1 MCGILVSSG
10 LHRSFHHRLLKSL
23 RRRGPDEIGF
33 WSDERVQM
41 AHARLSIIGLDER
54 GTEPMENDTHVLIY
68 NGEIYNFNAIAD
80 RLRADGVPVPASNDA
95 EVLLHAWSRWGAS
108 VLTELHGFWS
118 FVVYDKQRGTLT
130 LARDQFGIKPLYYW
144 KSGDAVCIAS
154 MIRTIIDC
162 VPQAQALD
170 YEALSEYCRYQFTFG
185 DKTFLKD
192 VRKVEPGH
200 TVEIDL
206 TTGRVTARCYED
218 ILAGQPDRRD
228 ISPAWIDSSAKPA
241 GWALFFVAGS
251 PHPNPRS
258 CAMKTKSAVV
268 LALLLLALPGVAA
281 AQHSG
286 GGSAP
291 PSTNAPAEARQFDF
305 LIGQWEL
312 DVKPKVSSLAAMIQV
327 FALNMTFDIG
337 LKLISFHLIVLAVF
351 LLAPDASRFSD
362 FFLRNRPTG
371 ASVQPQLFMT
381 EKANR
386 LALILQLVFG
396 LYLVG
401 MYAYINVRFWEVGGG
416 GKPLSPLYGVWNVEE
431 LAIDGQVRAP
441 DLNDYDRRWRRVIF
455 DAPSAVTFQR
465 TDDSFARFGVTV
477 DSQSRTL
484 ALTKGNSKTWKASF
498 SFERP
503 SLDQLVLEGEMDGHK
518 IRTQLRLLD
527 SDTFRLLNSTFRW
540 VRPHDQN

>member
-1 MCGILVSSG
+1 MKRKGADKASRESQPRSESARQMLSQDEPWTPLTRLAFRFCFVYLGLFSLLTQISGSMIPNLSFYYRGLGRLWPVREVTSWTARNVFGAAQVDDVAGGEPAFFWVQAFWVLIVAVLVTAIWSVLDRRRQNYVVLNKWFRVFIRFALAGAMLEYGMTKVIPTQFPAPSLEALVTPAGDMTLSGLLWTTIGASPTYEIFTGCIEVLGGIL
-10 LHRSFHHRLLKSL
+10 LLV
-23 RRRGPDEIGF
+23 P
-33 WSDERVQM
+33 
-41 AHARLSIIGLDER
+41 
-54 GTEPMENDTHVLIY
+54 GTTLLGALI
-68 NGEIYNFNAIAD
+68 
-80 RLRADGVPVPASNDA
+80 
-95 EVLLHAWSRWGAS
+95 
-108 VLTELHGFWS
+108 
-118 FVVYDKQRGTLT
+118 
-130 LARDQFGIKPLYYW
+130 
-144 KSGDAVCIAS
+144 
-154 MIRTIIDC
+154 
-162 VPQAQALD
+162 
-170 YEALSEYCRYQFTFG
+170 
-185 DKTFLKD
+185 
-192 VRKVEPGH
+192 
-200 TVEIDL
+200 
-206 TTGRVTARCYED
+206 
-218 ILAGQPDRRD
+218 
-228 ISPAWIDSSAKPA
+228 
-241 GWALFFVAGS
+241 
-251 PHPNPRS
+251 
-258 CAMKTKSAVV
+258 
-268 LALLLLALPGVAA
+268 
-281 AQHSG
+281 
-286 GGSAP
+286 
-291 PSTNAPAEARQFDF
+291 
-305 LIGQWEL
+305 
-312 DVKPKVSSLAAMIQV
+312 SLAAMIQV

-351 LLAPDASRFSD
+351 LLAPDASRLSD

-416 GKPLSPLYGVWNVEE
+416 GKPRSPLYGIWNVEE
-431 LAIDGQVRAP
+431 LTIDGQVRAP